1 MNHLLLMACILTLSH
16 TSTIFA
22 QDISPVWTVSS
33 LPYRVLVEVPPVD
46 TGSRTSDALPAS
58 LKLDFNS
65 SEFRSLHLPGEVDLD
80 SIQVIRYDPATG
92 KVLPTPIWPFSRSSG
107 ERASRFLDETLP
119 WDFPVSDGPL
129 TGDIKSTTFPR
140 GAFLINVKGSG
151 THGLLTWDHQ
161 QEGKQSSFYAIYFN
175 VLPKN
180 AAHAI
185 PRQGFVGDGSP
196 RRDLQA
202 SSLSGSYYNRV
213 AADDW
218 DGDGLTDAII
228 GLGFGNVV
236 LFRNEGDRKRP
247 KFGQGQ
253 YLIDSEGQIIDAGG
267 MASPAI
273 ADWDGDGV
281 RDLIVGIE
289 GDKSL
294 VWYKNIGTNRKRSL
308 SYRGYIKSEGQPLLI
323 PAKPAPES
331 PHYKR
336 DYAPSVDVVDW
347 DGDGDPDLLL
357 GGYITGYIWF
367 YENTGRESDG
377 TPALVFR
384 GPIQADGKPIDTIWG
399 AHPCTVD
406 LDGDG
411 DLDLLSG
418 SFGQAM
424 GGGDSFNRFLYYYE
438 NVGTRKNPQL
448 VERQIAYE
456 GEPPKDI
463 LAQARPVDFNNDGLM
478 DLYISTMRNFYLA
491 QNVGTKSAP
500 RWKIELQPST
510 WGLAELSATQ
520 ILDWNN
526 DGHAD
531 LITSPLDGDGVPQ
544 LSLNMGQGTQGVF
557 GSPRPILPD
566 RQKITHPA
574 PYGDPW
580 TFAYFYDF
588 DGDGDFDILWTDGP
602 GYAYLHRN
610 KGNNKQPNYDTLGE
624 KLCTQDGSPI
634 KVGPPVVPIEKITD
648 FTVMQGSRAGITAF
662 DFDGDGK
669 TDVALGDTYGDVFYY
684 KNLGSNEKP
693 VFSSATKLGNITNR
707 ALPLTYDWDKD
718 GQTDLLGISW
728 SGNMAW
734 YRNLGPKANPQF
746 AAPQKLEL
754 PPTVMYSPRLL
765 ISDWNGDGDDDFIVM
780 SSYPW
785 FCWLEGSYVQH
796 GYAQGKILTVES
808 KLE

>member
-1 MNHLLLMACILTLSH
+1 
-16 TSTIFA
+16 
-22 QDISPVWTVSS
+22 V
-33 LPYRVLVEVPPVD
+33 
-46 TGSRTSDALPAS
+46 
-58 LKLDFNS
+58 
-65 SEFRSLHLPGEVDLD
+65 
-80 SIQVIRYDPATG
+80 
-92 KVLPTPIWPFSRSSG
+92 
-107 ERASRFLDETLP
+107 
-119 WDFPVSDGPL
+119 
-129 TGDIKSTTFPR
+129 
-140 GAFLINVKGSG
+140 
-151 THGLLTWDHQ
+151 
-161 QEGKQSSFYAIYFN
+161 
-175 VLPKN
+175 
-180 AAHAI
+180 
-185 PRQGFVGDGSP
+185 
-196 RRDLQA
+196 
-202 SSLSGSYYNRV
+202 
-213 AADDW
+213 
-218 DGDGLTDAII
+218 I

-247 KFGQGQ
+247 KFGQGH
-253 YLIDSEGQIIDAGG
+253 YLMDSEGQIIDAGG

-273 ADWDGDGV
+273 ADWDGDNV

-294 VWYKNIGTNRKRSL
+294 IWYKNIGTNKKRSL

-347 DGDGDPDLLL
+347 DGDGDLDLLL

-377 TPALVFR
+377 TPVLVFR
-384 GPIQADGKPIDTIWG
+384 GPIQADGKPIDTVWG

-456 GEPPKDI
+456 GEAPKDI
-463 LAQARPVDFNNDGLM
+463 LAQARPVDFNNDGLT

-544 LSLNMGQGTQGVF
+544 LSLNMGQGTQGAF
-557 GSPRPILPD
+557 GSPRQILPD
-566 RQKITHPA
+566 GQKITHPA

-610 KGNNKQPNYDTLGE
+610 KGNKKQPNYDTLGE

-808 KLE
+808 RIK